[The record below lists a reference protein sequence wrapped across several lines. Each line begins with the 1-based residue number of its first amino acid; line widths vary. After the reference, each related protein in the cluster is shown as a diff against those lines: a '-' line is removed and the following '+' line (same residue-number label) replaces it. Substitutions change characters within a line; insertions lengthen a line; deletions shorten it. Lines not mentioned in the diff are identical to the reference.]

1 MTSSQTS
8 PPARTRRELRTRP
21 HTTRRAL
28 RPAGIMLGV
37 ALGVSAMVGTTAS
50 AAVPMAAPI
59 MQRASL
65 VAPAAHGAQPLTR
78 IEHGADAALAEADAA
93 VLDAATT
100 TADVAAAELPI
111 EGELSVDTTELRE
124 RADVLE
130 DASLLPV
137 LLPELTERVSDE
149 TAEVSA
155 QTADLRARLDAA
167 LAQKAAEEE
176 AARLAAEK
184 AAAEKAAAEQA
195 AAEAE
200 AERAQQRQQDA
211 AAPAAPVPSGAPAAS
226 GDNSPAGAQAT
237 AASMLGGYGWGDDQ
251 FSCLVSLWNKES
263 GWNYQASNGS
273 SGAYGIPQALPGS
286 KMASAG
292 GDWQT
297 SAATQIRWGLGYIS
311 GRYGSPCG
319 AWGHSQSVGWY

>member
-1 MTSSQTS
+1 MSSSQTS
-8 PPARTRRELRTRP
+8 PPARTRRELRHSARSA
-21 HTTRRAL
+21 RRAF
-28 RPAGIMLGV
+28 RPAGVMLGV
-37 ALGVSAMVGTTAS
+37 ALGVTAMVGTTAS
-50 AAVPMAAPI
+50 AAVPIASPI

-65 VAPAAHGAQPLTR
+65 VTPAAAGGAQPLER
-78 IEHGADAALAEADAA
+78 IERTADTALSEADAA

-100 TADVAAAELPI
+100 TADVAAAALPI
-111 EGELSVDTTELRE
+111 EGELTVDTAELRE
-124 RADVLE
+124 RAAVLE

-137 LLPELTERVSDE
+137 LLPELTERVADE
-149 TAEVSA
+149 TEDVQS
-155 QTADLRARLDAA
+155 QTADLRARLDEA
-167 LAQKAAEEE
+167 LAQKAADEE
-176 AARLAAEK
+176 AARV
-184 AAAEKAAAEQA
+184 AAEQA
-195 AAEAE
+195 AAAAAAEAAAQAE
-200 AERAQQRQQDA
+200 AERAAQEEEEA
-211 AAPAAPVPSGAPAAS
+211 ASSTSSLPSGTAPAS

-263 GWNYQASNGS
+263 GWNYQALNSS

-319 AWGHSQSVGWY
+319 AWDHSQSVGWY